1 MADFV
6 AWNFPTAKQGSND
19 SGLGSRSDALGE
31 VKTMQP
37 GKTTYQKGNCQENRH
52 VDQRATK
59 VRRDYK
65 ERAGGLD
72 RTHAPEVVG
81 DGTNGQVG
89 PFEAALGRFYTGNVL
104 PFVVGAFG
112 EVNEDASK
120 LITKLARLTAKTDFG
135 KSMSPLVSH
144 SRKGGAFPI
153 MQSQFRRALGCMIA
167 RGQAQHLL
175 KRRHYARPSA
185 REAYHTAEDN
195 HSKHRSRPKAS
206 MSGYARW
213 WQNFIPEGYGLYQQW
228 RNGKNFG
235 SI

>member
-1 MADFV
+1 M
-6 AWNFPTAKQGSND
+6 
-19 SGLGSRSDALGE
+19 
-31 VKTMQP
+31 
-37 GKTTYQKGNCQENRH
+37 
-52 VDQRATK
+52 
-59 VRRDYK
+59 
-65 ERAGGLD
+65 
-72 RTHAPEVVG
+72 
-81 DGTNGQVG
+81 G
-89 PFEAALGRFYTGNVL
+89 PFEAALGTFYTGNVF
-104 PFVVGAFG
+104 PIAVGAFG

-120 LITKLARLTAKTDFG
+120 LVTNLVRLTAKTDSVTV
-135 KSMSPLVSH
+135 KSLWPLVSH

-153 MQSQFRRALGCMIA
+153 MQSQFTVKLALGCMIA

-185 REAYHTAEDN
+185 REAYQTAEDN

-206 MSGYARW
+206 TSDYARW